1 MLPYGQ
7 GFPEVDVELELA
19 SRLVLGEL
27 QDGYELSSASETM
40 TVHTHA
46 LYRVCTESFGE
57 DAQPSKN
64 AMAVRGEMDGSSR
77 FPGQL

>member
-7 GFPEVDVELELA
+7 GLPQVDVELELA

-27 QDGYELSSASETM
+27 QDGYELRSASGTM
-40 TVHTHA
+40 TVQTHT

-57 DAQPSKN
+57 NAQSSKN
-64 AMAVRGEMDGSSR
+64 AMAVRSEMDGSSR